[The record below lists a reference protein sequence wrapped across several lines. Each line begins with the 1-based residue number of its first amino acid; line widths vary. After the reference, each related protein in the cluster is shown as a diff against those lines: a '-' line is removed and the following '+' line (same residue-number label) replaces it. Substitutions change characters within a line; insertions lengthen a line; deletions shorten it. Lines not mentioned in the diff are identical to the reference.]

1 MPSAVRERSP
11 TGRRERNRAG
21 SRRAAWLGR
30 SLTRSLPAPMLP
42 AVARVLRSAWWAT
55 AVGLLVSAAGLVV
68 LFAQAQSEVLADPG
82 LSLVDGY
89 WIGRLPWTA
98 VGVDLTIIGATIAV
112 VFGTLTAWLAG
123 GLIRRVVTA
132 LALAV
137 AAFWWFLAMLPPP
150 QGGFCASC
158 PAPGPEPITMAYSQ
172 PQNAAIFLRHPA
184 AIAGAV
190 ALSAPRSRRSAIA
203 SAAPVG

>member
-1 MPSAVRERSP
+1 MVAVVER
-11 TGRRERNRAG
+11 
-21 SRRAAWLGR
+21 L
-30 SLTRSLPAPMLP
+30 
-42 AVARVLRSAWWAT
+42 LRPAWWAT
-55 AVGLLVSAAGLVV
+55 AFSLSAAVAGLVV
-68 LFAQAQSEVLADPG
+68 LFAQAQSEVLADPA

-98 VGVDLTIIGATIAV
+98 VGLDLAIIGATIAV

-123 GLIRRVVTA
+123 GPIRRVVSA
-132 LALAV
+132 IVLVV

-158 PAPGPEPITMAYSQ
+158 PPPGPDPITMAYSQ
-172 PQNAAIFLRHPA
+172 PETAVLLLLLPA

-190 ALSAPRSRRSAIA
+190 ALGAPRTRRSAV
-203 SAAPVG
+203 AAARVA